1 MLKVINEEVC
11 KDPKSLNNQFLNA
24 IPFAHIVIENFL
36 HEDLANTLVS
46 QFPALSLMHSSHH
59 YLFSQK
65 YELSF
70 WSQVS
75 DLFSQL
81 HQDLLSDEFS
91 EFISQVA
98 GKKVFMDADYC
109 GELHQARDGGFL
121 DMHVDFNLH
130 PKNETWI
137 HELTLLIY
145 LNRDWQ
151 DDYGGE
157 LLMHHHDNPKVYEV
171 SPVFNRCTIIKSDET
186 TFHGYRRLNLP
197 EDITRKSILVNFY
210 REVELSQVPPRRPTV
225 WATKEVSP
233 LKALLAKLY
242 NPISTLKH
250 RLFGLTTAG
259 DREEAKKIKEQI
271 KKNLNIR

>member
-1 MLKVINEEVC
+1 MLKVINEQQVC
-11 KDPKSLNNQFLNA
+11 KDPKGLNNQFLNA
-24 IPFAHIVIENFL
+24 VPFPHIVIENFL
-36 HEDLANTLVS
+36 HEDLAEKLVS
-46 QFPALSLMHSSHH
+46 EFPPLSLMHSSHH
-59 YLFSQK
+59 YLFNQK
-65 YELSF
+65 HELSF
-70 WSQVS
+70 WSQLS

-109 GELHQARDGGFL
+109 GELHQSRDGGFL

-130 PKNETWI
+130 PKNHAWI

-145 LNRDWQ
+145 LNKEWQ
-151 DDYGGE
+151 DNYGGE
-157 LLMHHHDNPKVYEV
+157 LLMQHHDHSKVYEV
-171 SPVFNRCTIIKSDET
+171 APVFNRCAIILSDET
-186 TFHGYRRLNLP
+186 TFHGYRKLNLP
-197 EDITRKSILVNFY
+197 EHITRKSILVNFY
-210 REVELSQVPPRRPTV
+210 REVESSQIPPRRPTV

-233 LKALLAKLY
+233 LKSFLAKIY

-259 DREEAKKIKEQI
+259 DRKEAEKINHNKG
-271 KKNLNIR
+271 KS